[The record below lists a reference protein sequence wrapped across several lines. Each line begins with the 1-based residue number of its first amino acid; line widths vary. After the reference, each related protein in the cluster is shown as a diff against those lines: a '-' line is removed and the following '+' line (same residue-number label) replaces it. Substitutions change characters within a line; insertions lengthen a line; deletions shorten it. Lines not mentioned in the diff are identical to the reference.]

1 LLEAALEPL
10 EKHEPDSVDATS
22 AAALSGGAST
32 TDLWWPELRFTFEC
46 LLRAT
51 CKNTIRKLIN
61 TNGNYRW
68 NISVGIYT
76 DGITVKKNLKQSK
89 KKMTCHFYR
98 RNIPSVKSLGDSVG
112 KL

>member
-51 CKNTIRKLIN
+51 CKNTTRKLIN
-61 TNGNYRW
+61 TNGNYRR
-68 NISVGIYT
+68 NIFVGKFSRDFTDGNIPSVYT
-76 DGITVKKNLKQSK
+76 DGITVEKK
-89 KKMTCHFYR
+89 
-98 RNIPSVKSLGDSVG
+98 I
-112 KL
+112 